1 MSITGMVKVCTKLP
15 QYIQLVHGRENF
27 MIIAFVKLL
36 KTLEHIDI
44 FTSDKDY
51 LTPYSQTIDSF
62 DTKFD

>member
-1 MSITGMVKVCTKLP
+1 
-15 QYIQLVHGRENF
+15 